1 VLRSAPSPPLQ
12 LITPTCI
19 HVATAILV
27 AVAACRLLLRL
38 RMAGTSYDI
47 VVLSS
52 SPPAH
57 DLYAPSSPLN
67 GSPRSSPRRVA
78 MPASPLLAHS
88 PPVSAQKRASGASAH
103 GSRKADI
110 PRDAMRGFATVGSL
124 VRSEHFAQQFDDDTV
139 RKDHVQSRKGS
150 IEAGEDVTATKKK
163 PRKRSATAPGED
175 GDAKPKS
182 KPRARKPNAAN
193 PETTTL
199 DPELRLPTPKIS
211 PFFATEDAQDL
222 VEPPKGPADD
232 VPKLT
237 KSGKPRK
244 PRAKKE
250 KIEGEDVLPKPK
262 KPRATKPK
270 SNAKGSGEVQRHGAC
285 IESAH
290 FSTHVTIDAPAI
302 AGSTNANIKLSNI
315 DDASIW
321 EVPKSPQPK
330 KKRLP
335 KQRPKETVKDL
346 DLDEAVSRRRDWTP
360 PRDTAA
366 ASPFTDS
373 VGKENKAIDA
383 DTANG
388 GFTHLISNFAY
399 AQGLPAQVAATVAA
413 STTGSMAVTK
423 RRRVEVSTEAGHIVT
438 LCEVDF
444 NIT

>member
-1 VLRSAPSPPLQ
+1 VLRSAPSPSLQ
-12 LITPTCI
+12 LITPTDTY
-19 HVATAILV
+19 VATAVLV

-47 VVLSS
+47 VILSS

-67 GSPRSSPRRVA
+67 GSPISSPRRVA

-88 PPVSAQKRASGASAH
+88 PPVSAQKQASGASVH

-110 PRDAMRGFATVGSL
+110 PPDAIRGFATVGSL
-124 VRSEHFAQQFDDDTV
+124 VRSEHFAQQFDDDTAG
-139 RKDHVQSRKGS
+139 KDQVQSRRGS
-150 IEAGEDVTATKKK
+150 IEALDDFTATKKT
-163 PRKRSATAPGED
+163 RKRSATAPGED
-175 GDAKPKS
+175 GDATPKP
-182 KPRARKPNAAN
+182 KPRARRPKAAN
-193 PETTTL
+193 VGTTTL
-199 DPELRLPTPKIS
+199 DPELRLPAPKIS
-211 PFFATEDAQDL
+211 PFFATEDAQGL
-222 VEPPKGPADD
+222 VEPPKGQSED

-250 KIEGEDVLPKPK
+250 KVAGEDVLPKPK
-262 KPRATKPK
+262 KPRATKLK
-270 SNAKGSGEVQRHGAC
+270 SNTKGSGEVQRDDAC

-290 FSTHVTIDAPAI
+290 FRTDVTMDAPAI
-302 AGSTNANIKLSNI
+302 AESMNTNIKLSNTE
-315 DDASIW
+315 DASIW

-335 KQRPKETVKDL
+335 KQRRKETVENL

-366 ASPFTDS
+366 ASPFADS
-373 VGKENKAIDA
+373 VGKENKAIDSDA
-383 DTANG
+383 ANE

-413 STTGSMAVTK
+413 STTSAMAVTK
-423 RRRVEVSTEAGHIVT
+423 RRRVEVSTETGNIIT
-438 LCEVDF
+438 LC
-444 NIT
+444 